1 MRACQIERER
11 PQVRIWFPAILMG
24 AVLFAVSPGERPASG
39 ASPLSASRPDATIL
53 RLRVGSYP
61 AYTRV
66 VLDTAGPLKWSIR
79 NAGRDGLWIVLPG
92 AVLPPGFRPV
102 KLRHGILRAIQP
114 VQRARGVEIR
124 LFPQRGPAKV
134 RAFSLTD
141 PDRIVVDVLNSE
153 SGGQGVST
161 APERSTP
168 PPSADRTFASPESRG
183 QLGPP
188 QTSPPVATSSN
199 GSGEAVPLANG
210 HPVPSSSS
218 ASATPRRDAA
228 GSGKELH
235 GVGITVVLD
244 PGHGGQDTGAVGPTG
259 LMEKDVV
266 LDLAL
271 RLRRLLQER
280 LGLHVIL
287 TRSEDVFVP
296 LQERSALANR
306 AKADFF
312 ISLHMNGSSQR
323 DALGFETYYFTREPS
338 DTDARASAQRE
349 NLAIEREGASGK
361 GVESLLRITLADL
374 AVTRD
379 MRESS
384 ELAELVL
391 ASLGGIMRVENRGV
405 KSGPFI
411 VLATAA
417 MPAILVESAFITN
430 PEEERK
436 LRRDEY
442 RQRIAEALCEGV
454 GKFVTRYE
462 RRFGI
467 RNGASVA
474 PGS

>member
-1 MRACQIERER
+1 
-11 PQVRIWFPAILMG
+11 
-24 AVLFAVSPGERPASG
+24 
-39 ASPLSASRPDATIL
+39 
-53 RLRVGSYP
+53 
-61 AYTRV
+61 
-66 VLDTAGPLKWSIR
+66 
-79 NAGRDGLWIVLPG
+79 
-92 AVLPPGFRPV
+92 
-102 KLRHGILRAIQP
+102 
-114 VQRARGVEIR
+114 
-124 LFPQRGPAKV
+124 
-134 RAFSLTD
+134 
-141 PDRIVVDVLNSE
+141 
-153 SGGQGVST
+153 
-161 APERSTP
+161 
-168 PPSADRTFASPESRG
+168 
-183 QLGPP
+183 
-188 QTSPPVATSSN
+188 
-199 GSGEAVPLANG
+199 
-210 HPVPSSSS
+210 
-218 ASATPRRDAA
+218 
-228 GSGKELH
+228 
-235 GVGITVVLD
+235 
-244 PGHGGQDTGAVGPTG
+244 
-259 LMEKDVV
+259 MEKDVV

-361 GVESLLRITLADL
+361 GVESLLRVTLADL